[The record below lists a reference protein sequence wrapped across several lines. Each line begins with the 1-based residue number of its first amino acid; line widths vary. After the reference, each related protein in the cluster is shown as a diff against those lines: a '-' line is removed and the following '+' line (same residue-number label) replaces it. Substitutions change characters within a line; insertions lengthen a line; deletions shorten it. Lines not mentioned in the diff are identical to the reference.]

1 MHSFLTPHTSADN
14 SPPIYIDRDPDI
26 FEDIINHLRG
36 YTIHIRDEVH
46 RKNLLKDAQYYVFRQ
61 LSDKLLI
68 AQQTVAGF
76 GESSNPEVLL
86 LLQDVRATNL
96 LPSQAQKQH
105 TSYSIDDP
113 HWDIT
118 QLQYKREGPPH
129 ALLVQI
135 SDICMQ
141 FHNNKFKL
149 TFEMN
154 ESDMKKMRT
163 IANIVK
169 ATSGVNMEIFL
180 DDYCAITI
188 DDQQVKSIASCI
200 ENNII
205 ETNWEA
211 CSKEEACQ
219 ISRFILQRA
228 ICSVHVI
235 DNKITLCALRLE
247 AISSKF
253 RLNLKRQFLTVQ

>member
-1 MHSFLTPHTSADN
+1 M
-14 SPPIYIDRDPDI
+14 
-26 FEDIINHLRG
+26 
-36 YTIHIRDEVH
+36 
-46 RKNLLKDAQYYVFRQ
+46 LKDAQYYVFRQ
-61 LSDKLLI
+61 LTDKLLI

-86 LLQDVRATNL
+86 LLQDVRVANL
-96 LPSQAQKQH
+96 LPSQAMKQAKSF
-105 TSYSIDDP
+105 TMDEP
-113 HWDIT
+113 NWNAT

-141 FHNNKFKL
+141 LHNNKFKL
-149 TFEMN
+149 TFEMT

-169 ATSGVNMEIFL
+169 STGGVNMEIFL

-188 DDQQVKSIASCI
+188 DDQQVKSIASFI

-205 ETNWEA
+205 ETNWEP
-211 CSKEEACQ
+211 CTKEDDCQ

-247 AISSKF
+247 AISSRF
-253 RLNLKRQFLTVQ
+253 RLNMKRQFLSVQ